1 MAQIDWLSFPPLS
14 ALRALEAAVR
24 LGGYSAA
31 ARALNVTHA
40 AIAQQVRGLED
51 FLGRP
56 LVHREGRALVFSD
69 EAEELA
75 SAANRGFAEIQSALL
90 SLRARQKPNAL
101 SVTTT
106 PIFAERWLMPRLRDF
121 WARHPDITLTLR
133 PEQDVVDLRREGID
147 LGIRYGQGNWP
158 GVEAE
163 FLTSARMM
171 AVGAEKLL
179 QGRKDLTHDDMKD
192 MPWVLEQGWPEPEQW
207 LACSGVDI
215 SASAKSYFLTEELML
230 AAGRAGLGLFVASS
244 AIVEQDIA
252 DGRLRLLLDDC
263 NDIHSGYF
271 IVASPGMRSAASRT
285 FVKWLRAQAQGGSA

>member
-1 MAQIDWLSFPPLS
+1 MSQIDWLNFPPLS

-40 AIAQQVRGLED
+40 AIAQQVRGLEE

-56 LVHREGRALVFSD
+56 LVHREGRQLVFSD
-69 EAEELA
+69 EAQELA
-75 SAANRGFAEIQSALL
+75 AAANRGFAEMQTALMA
-90 SLRARQKPNAL
+90 LRARQKPNAL

-121 WARHPDITLTLR
+121 WMRHPDITLTLR
-133 PEQDVVDLRREGID
+133 AEQDVVDLRREGID
-147 LGIRYGQGNWP
+147 VAIRYGLGHWP

-171 AVGAEKLL
+171 AVGAESLL
-179 QGRKDLTHDDMKD
+179 QGRADPSPGDLKDL
-192 MPWVLEQGWPEPEQW
+192 PWVLEQGWPETEQW
-207 LACSGVDI
+207 LACSGVDL
-215 SASAKSYFLTEELML
+215 SGSAKSYFLTEELML

-252 DGRLRLLLDDC
+252 EGRLRLLLDDC
-263 NDIHSGYF
+263 NDTHSGYF
-271 IVASPGMRSAASRT
+271 IVTAPGPLTVAKRT
-285 FVKWLRAQAQGGSA
+285 FIKWLRAQAQGGPS